1 MNNDK
6 TYLVVT
12 PFFPSNSDFAGSYIL
27 DQLIELRNK
36 TKFTIEIIKVVSL
49 FSNEKDYLY
58 DNFKISIFKVLDFPF
73 FLFPGIFNFF
83 NKRRFKLFLRKKE

>member
-12 PFFPSNSDFAGSYIL
+12 PFFPSNSGAGSYIL

-36 TKFTIEIIKVVSL
+36 TKFTIEIVKVVSL
-49 FSNEKDYLY
+49 SNEKDYLY
-58 DNFKISIFKVLDFPF
+58 DNFKINILKYRLPF
-73 FLFPGIFNFF
+73 FLFWFFNFF